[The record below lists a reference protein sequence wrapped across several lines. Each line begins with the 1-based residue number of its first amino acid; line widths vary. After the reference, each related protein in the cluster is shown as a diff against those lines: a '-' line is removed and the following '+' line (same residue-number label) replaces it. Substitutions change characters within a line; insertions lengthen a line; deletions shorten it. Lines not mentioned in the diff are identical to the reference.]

1 VKGNEMSS
9 EQELT
14 ELVKKLTKQI
24 TELQF
29 QIKSLKAKTGATIPE
44 DHLATIAA
52 AVAAYLG
59 YEGEPRQPHFNA
71 PKALSR

>member
-1 VKGNEMSS
+1 MSA
-9 EQELT
+9 ELELT
-14 ELVKKLTKQI
+14 ELVKQLTKQVAD
-24 TELQF
+24 LQF
-29 QIKSLKAKTGATIPE
+29 QIKSLKSRSAAIVPTK
-44 DHLATIAA
+44 HMLAIAA